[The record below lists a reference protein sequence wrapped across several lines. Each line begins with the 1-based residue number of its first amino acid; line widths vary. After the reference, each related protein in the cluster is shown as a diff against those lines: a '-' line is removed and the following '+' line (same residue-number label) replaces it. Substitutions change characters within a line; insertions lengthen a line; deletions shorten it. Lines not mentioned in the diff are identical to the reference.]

1 MTQHKRPKK
10 SVSVAIVGSG
20 GAGALTA
27 GSIVLEAAGQTGW
40 YGMMNRSVGP
50 QIRGG
55 EAGALL
61 RLANHPVDCMNAEY
75 DLLIAIDWK
84 NVQRFSAEMPVRPG
98 GTVIADPALG
108 EVPEIVT
115 RSGAQVKLVPIKELA
130 ASVKG
135 GRENMVAA
143 GLAAQL
149 IGLTEDGLAEIIDA
163 RIGAKGEAAVANSLA
178 CARAG
183 MQAAAEL
190 GLGDTL
196 EIGDAYQKDQGRWL
210 ITGNEAVGL
219 GAVRGGVRFA
229 AGYPIT
235 PATEVLEW
243 LAAALP
249 EAGGTLVQAED
260 ELASVNMILG
270 ASFGGRASITATSGP
285 GLSLMIETL
294 GLAVAS
300 EIPLVVVDVMRCG
313 PSTGIAT
320 KSEQSDLNVAINGFH
335 GDAPHVVV
343 APISVADCL
352 YTAQWSVYLAEAMQ
366 TPVILLSDQAL
377 GQARVVMKRPANL
390 SFVGKRKTWAGAKA
404 DERYLRY
411 AITADGVSEMAI
423 PGVTGGQH
431 TADGLTHSVSGA
443 PSTSGADQQEQMD
456 KRRRKIEAFDYGVHW
471 GETFGEG
478 ETVILTWGSLTAP
491 AREAQRRL
499 AEEGIAVKVVAPR
512 LLAPFP
518 HEGLGKALEGAERI
532 LVVEQSHAGQF
543 RTYLRANTDLPGETR
558 HFHRPG
564 PRLIGAREITQ
575 QIKDWVKQ

>member
-1 MTQHKRPKK
+1 MTEPRRPKK
-10 SVSVAIVGSG
+10 SVSLAVVGSG

-27 GSIVLEAAGQTGW
+27 GTIVLEAAGKNGW

-75 DLLIAIDWK
+75 DLLVAIDWK
-84 NVQRFSAEMPVRPG
+84 NVERFWTAMPVRAG
-98 GTVIADPALG
+98 GIVIADPALG
-108 EVPEIVT
+108 EVPEIVA
-115 RSGAQVKLVPIKELA
+115 RSGAEIRMVPIKELA
-130 ASVKG
+130 AAVKG
-135 GRENMVAA
+135 GRENMIAA
-143 GLAAQL
+143 GIMAQL
-149 IGLTEDGLAEIIDA
+149 IELSEEALAEIV
-163 RIGAKGEAAVANSLA
+163 RSRLGAKGEEAVANSLA

-183 MQAAAEL
+183 MEAAA
-190 GLGDTL
+190 GLGFGDRL
-196 EIGDAYQKDQGRWL
+196 HIGEAYQKEQGRWL

-219 GAVRGGVRFA
+219 GALRGGVRFA

-260 ELASVNMILG
+260 ELASANMILG
-270 ASFGGRASITATSGP
+270 ASFGGRPAITATSGP
-285 GLSLMIETL
+285 GLSLMMETL

-320 KSEQSDLNVAINGFH
+320 KSEQSDLNIAIHGFH

-352 YTAQWSVYLAEAMQ
+352 YTAQWAVYLAEAMQ

-390 SFVGKRKTWAGAKA
+390 SFVGRRKTYAGPVGE
-404 DERYLRY
+404 ERYLRY

-423 PGVTGGQH
+423 PGTTGGQH

-443 PSTSGADQQEQMD
+443 PSTSAADQQQQMD
-456 KRRRKIEAFDYGVHW
+456 KRRRKIEEFDYGVHW
-471 GETFGEG
+471 GETFGDG

-499 AEEGIAVKVVAPR
+499 AEEGIAVRVVAPR
-512 LLAPFP
+512 LLSPFP
-518 HEGLGKALEGAERI
+518 REGMRAALAGARRVLI
-532 LVVEQSHAGQF
+532 VEQSHGGQF
-543 RTYLRANTDLPGETR
+543 HTYLRAQIDLPGEQR

-564 PRLIGAREITQ
+564 PHLIGAREITQ
-575 QIKDWVKQ
+575 QIKDWVKP